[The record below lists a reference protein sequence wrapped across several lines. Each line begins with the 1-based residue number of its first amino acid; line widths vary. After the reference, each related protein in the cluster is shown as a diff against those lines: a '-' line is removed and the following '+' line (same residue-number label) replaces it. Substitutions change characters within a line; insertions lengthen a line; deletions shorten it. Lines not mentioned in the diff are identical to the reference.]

1 MNTENAELMKIARK
15 SLDGKWVLAVGTFLI
30 YLIISGAIQAFAKLV
45 EFVGVLS
52 LIITGPFMVGL
63 NIFALKIYRNQEAR
77 IENLFEG
84 FRNFVNALAA
94 YILMLVFIILWT
106 LLLVIPGIIASISYS
121 QTFFLLADNPKLRPM
136 EAIDQSKAMMDG
148 YKLKY
153 FTLLLRI
160 FVLALVCILT
170 LGIGFFFLFP
180 YAQVLMA
187 AFYEDIKTGS
197 IPPETIV

>member
-52 LIITGPFMVGL
+52 LIITGPFMVGM

-106 LLLVIPGIIASISYS
+106 NCQYFLFTNLLSIS
-121 QTFFLLADNPKLRPM
+121 R
-136 EAIDQSKAMMDG
+136 
-148 YKLKY
+148 
-153 FTLLLRI
+153 
-160 FVLALVCILT
+160 
-170 LGIGFFFLFP
+170 
-180 YAQVLMA
+180 
-187 AFYEDIKTGS
+187 
-197 IPPETIV
+197 